1 MILQIVGIVFPI
13 FAIVLAGYLYGRR
26 HSPDMSAANKLNIE
40 IFTPALI
47 FEVLIGKDFDP
58 FNYLGLALS
67 STAIV
72 LGSLLL
78 AWPVARL
85 MGYQFRTF
93 VPPMMFSN
101 SGNMG
106 LPLALLAF
114 GEQALPAAIVLF
126 ITMNL
131 LHFSLGFKIM
141 DSEAPLIGLLR
152 IPMLIATFLGLLVGQ
167 SGISLPEVVTL
178 PIGML
183 GQISIPL
190 MLFALGVRLIHVN
203 RRDWQIG
210 AVGAIVRPLTG
221 VLIAILMGLLLDLPQ
236 EQFNLLV
243 VFGSL
248 PPAVL
253 NFMVAERFQ
262 QEPQKVASIVLIG
275 NVASIL
281 FVPLALAYALAP
293 AAG

>member
-1 MILQIVGIVFPI
+1 MIFQIFSIVFPI

-47 FEVLIGKDFDP
+47 FDVLIGKDFDP

-67 STAIV
+67 SVAIV
-72 LGSLLL
+72 VGSLLL

-85 MGYQFRTF
+85 LGYRFRTF

-114 GEQALPAAIVLF
+114 GEHALPAAVVLF

-141 DSEAPLIGLLR
+141 DSEAPLSGLLR

-167 SGISLPEVVTL
+167 SGISLPEVLTL

-221 VLIAILMGLLLDLPQ
+221 VLIAILMGLLLNLPQ
-236 EQFNLLV
+236 AQFNLLV

-281 FVPLALAYALAP
+281 FVPLALAYALTP